1 MYFYVTWYSDTDT
14 AMWFRNNVGRNC
26 ADPARAD
33 YAQYCGELIRL
44 CKDLRNLT
52 AGVNATAAAGI
63 DKVLS
68 AEAGIPVAAMC
79 ESFTGEL
86 RPVFVL
92 GISGLL
98 SIPVHLSGVDAVWHR
113 LCRSHACSGLWPYQN
128 RLRPPVQQLI
138 RNARLVSSAWAHYTV
153 QHRPRWCRSA
163 ICCLH
168 ATHITDSC

>member
-33 YAQYCGELIRL
+33 YAQYCGDLKGL

-63 DKVLS
+63 DKMLS

-79 ESFTGEL
+79 ESFTGKMRCIHARWLVQMLE
-86 RPVFVL
+86 VEHEAGVL
-92 GISGLL
+92 
-98 SIPVHLSGVDAVWHR
+98 AVWR
-113 LCRSHACSGLWPYQN
+113 F
-128 RLRPPVQQLI
+128 
-138 RNARLVSSAWAHYTV
+138 
-153 QHRPRWCRSA
+153 
-163 ICCLH
+163 
-168 ATHITDSC
+168 